1 MKITPTLIQLNDNG
15 TFPNSKFPAL
25 LYKGVL
31 DIPLLFPA
39 THVSHIFEKNN
50 WGNSWDA
57 GIFEYHHYHS
67 TVHEV
72 LGIYKGST
80 TVLLGG
86 DDGKEVFIEKG
97 DILVIPA
104 GVAHKSLGDEND
116 VGCVG
121 AYPYAQPYDM
131 NYGKP
136 SERPKTDENLK
147 RVPIPD
153 NDPLQGDEAGLPDIW
168 KE

>member
-1 MKITPTLIQLNDNG
+1 MKTTPILIQLKDNG

-31 DIPLLFPA
+31 DIPFVFPA
-39 THVSHIFEKNN
+39 TRIAAIFERNN

-57 GIFEYHHYHS
+57 GIFTYHHYHS

-72 LGIYKGST
+72 LGVYKGST
-80 TVLLGG
+80 KVLLGG
-86 DDGKEVFIEKG
+86 DDGEEVFIEKG

-104 GVAHKSLGDEND
+104 GVAHKNLGNENA

-121 AYPYAQPYDM
+121 AYPYSQPYDM
-131 NYGKP
+131 NYGNP
-136 SERPKTDENLK
+136 DERPTTDDNLA

-153 NDPLQGDEAGLPDIW
+153 TDPLQGDEAGLPDIW
-168 KE
+168 KD